1 MTQKELNNVL
11 TNKVV
16 EQSNQMIS
24 MQILL
29 YSLVDLIIEK
39 ELISKEELEEKFL
52 KFNGTILDFYNYAE
66 EFFYKTPASVRKDN
80 RGRPKKVLN
89 QPLPRVLQ
97 PKRGRGRPK
106 TK

>member
-1 MTQKELNNVL
+1 MNQKELNNVL

-39 ELISKEELEEKFL
+39 ELISKEEIEEMIE
-52 KFNGTILDFYNYAE
+52 N
-66 EFFYKTPASVRKDN
+66 
-80 RGRPKKVLN
+80 KKVILE
-89 QPLPRVLQ
+89 QWISSEL
-97 PKRGRGRPK
+97 K
-106 TK
+106 TKTKDDSSYMMHFGKPGEA

>member
-1 MTQKELNNVL
+1 MNQKELNNVL

-39 ELISKEELEEKFL
+39 ELISKEEIEEMIE
-52 KFNGTILDFYNYAE
+52 N
-66 EFFYKTPASVRKDN
+66 
-80 RGRPKKVLN
+80 KKVILE
-89 QPLPRVLQ
+89 QWISSEL
-97 PKRGRGRPK
+97 K
-106 TK
+106 TNTKDDSYYMMHFGKPGEA

>member
-1 MTQKELNNVL
+1 MNQKELNNVI

-39 ELISKEELEEKFL
+39 ELISKEEIEEMIE
-52 KFNGTILDFYNYAE
+52 N
-66 EFFYKTPASVRKDN
+66 
-80 RGRPKKVLN
+80 KKVILE
-89 QPLPRVLQ
+89 QWISSEL
-97 PKRGRGRPK
+97 K
-106 TK
+106 TKTKDDSSYMMHFGKPGEA

>member
-1 MTQKELNNVL
+1 MNQKEINNVL

-39 ELISKEELEEKFL
+39 ELISKEELEEMIDDK
-52 KFNGTILDFYNYAE
+52 KAIVEKWIAS
-66 EFFYKTPASVRKDN
+66 EFKSNTKDDSSYMMHF
-80 RGRPKKVLN
+80 GKP
-89 QPLPRVLQ
+89 
-97 PKRGRGRPK
+97 GEA
-106 TK
+106 

>member
-1 MTQKELNNVL
+1 MNQKELNNVL

-39 ELISKEELEEKFL
+39 ELISKEEIEEMIE
-52 KFNGTILDFYNYAE
+52 T
-66 EFFYKTPASVRKDN
+66 
-80 RGRPKKVLN
+80 KKVILE
-89 QPLPRVLQ
+89 QWISSEL
-97 PKRGRGRPK
+97 K
-106 TK
+106 TKTKDDSSYMMHFGKPGEA